1 MNRWYAVEKPV
12 VDLIWFCRFSSEH
25 EEVLS
30 YESGWTQL
38 AKMKLLVAMALVY
51 LNSTPEPAIP
61 MVYSRSVYERQQIVR
76 SEAE

>member
-1 MNRWYAVEKPV
+1 M
-12 VDLIWFCRFSSEH
+12 DLKWFCRFSAEH

-38 AKMKLLVAMALVY
+38 VKMKLPVAMALVY
-51 LNSTPEPAIP
+51 LSSTPEPAIP
-61 MVYSRSVYERQQIVR
+61 MVYSRSVYKRQQIVR